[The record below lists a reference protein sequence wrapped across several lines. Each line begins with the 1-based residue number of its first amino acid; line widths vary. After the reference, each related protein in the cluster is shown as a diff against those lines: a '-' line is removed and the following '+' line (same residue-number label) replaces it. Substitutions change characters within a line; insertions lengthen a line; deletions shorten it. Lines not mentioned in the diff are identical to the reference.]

1 MCRDK
6 FRKAHRN
13 VHVVGGEWR
22 VWKSVLLQRLPRAS
36 KNAGFVIEV
45 KPQNTT
51 ICPDRRNE

>member
-1 MCRDK
+1 
-6 FRKAHRN
+6 
-13 VHVVGGEWR
+13 

-36 KNAGFVIEV
+36 KNAGFVIDV